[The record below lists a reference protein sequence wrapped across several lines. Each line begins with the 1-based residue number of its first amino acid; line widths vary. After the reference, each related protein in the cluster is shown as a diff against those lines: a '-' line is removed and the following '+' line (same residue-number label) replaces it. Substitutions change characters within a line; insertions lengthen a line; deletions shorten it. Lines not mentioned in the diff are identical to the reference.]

1 MRALNIVDHE
11 YILGELIGVG
21 GMARVYTAEDASK
34 SRVAV
39 KMLHP
44 DLMVDHGMVRR
55 LLEEGTAA
63 RQVSHD
69 NVVRV
74 LDQGTTADGAPFLAM
89 EHVRGISL
97 GDLIHRVGPLPLW
110 RIRAIASQILSGL
123 AAIHRAGLMHGDM
136 KSGNV
141 LVDSSDG
148 LDRVKII
155 DFGLARRPGTH
166 LTLLGEN
173 LVAGTPD
180 YMAPELIRGEPI
192 SVATDLYAVAVILY
206 EMLTGTTP
214 FSGGTTVTI
223 FERQLADEV
232 VPPSLRC
239 PDRTIPLAFERA
251 ILHDLD
257 KDASARDGNAELF
270 AAAVERALSADG
282 DDTLF
287 APGPVA
293 FSTEGPTREWAPPP
307 ASSMVAERRPR
318 SPLRTGVDD
327 ESVGRPRADRH
338 RCTATPPR
346 GQRAVSRRSGSRA

>member
-1 MRALNIVDHE
+1 
-11 YILGELIGVG
+11 
-21 GMARVYTAEDASK
+21 
-34 SRVAV
+34 
-39 KMLHP
+39 
-44 DLMVDHGMVRR
+44 
-55 LLEEGTAA
+55 
-63 RQVSHD
+63 
-69 NVVRV
+69 
-74 LDQGTTADGAPFLAM
+74 
-89 EHVRGISL
+89 
-97 GDLIHRVGPLPLW
+97 
-110 RIRAIASQILSGL
+110 
-123 AAIHRAGLMHGDM
+123 
-136 KSGNV
+136 
-141 LVDSSDG
+141 
-148 LDRVKII
+148 
-155 DFGLARRPGTH
+155 
-166 LTLLGEN
+166 
-173 LVAGTPD
+173 
-180 YMAPELIRGEPI
+180 
-192 SVATDLYAVAVILY
+192 VILY